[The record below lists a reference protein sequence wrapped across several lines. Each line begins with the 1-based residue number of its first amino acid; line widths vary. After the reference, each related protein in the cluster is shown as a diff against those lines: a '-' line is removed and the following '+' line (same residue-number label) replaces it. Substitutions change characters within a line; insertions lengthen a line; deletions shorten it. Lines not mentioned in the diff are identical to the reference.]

1 MSKNPFPTSSV
12 AAHGHRTRRQP
23 WTRHLAALG
32 VATMVSA
39 FGVIASPVA
48 VRAADPIAVVPLGLV
63 ETFGVLGPAAVGNAA
78 PEPVTV
84 IRGDVGGGGAIT
96 GFPPG
101 IITGTTYSGAAVDPM
116 MDDLQDAYDDAAGRP
131 AGTPLPATL
140 NGSFGPGVHTSAAA
154 TGTAAG
160 GTFVIDGEGDADSVF
175 VFQVGGA
182 LALGANTTVTL
193 ANGAQAKNV
202 FWQVVGAGTLGA
214 STTFVGTL
222 IAGTAV
228 SAGAGS
234 TVNGRLTS
242 LTGAITMSS
251 TQLYSAPPSVS
262 IDGGPTAYTAS
273 STPLITGTTS
283 ARAPMTVIVGIDGVD
298 QAPAATPSASGIWS
312 YQAPLLANGEHVV
325 TARSTD
331 GAGNVGSS
339 SQTLTVDTT
348 PPEVT
353 IDGGGI
359 ATTNDLTPTISG
371 TTDVAP
377 GQVVTL
383 TASRPGPPV
392 SFVRTALVQP
402 DQSWSISPNGFTAG
416 VWTIVARVA
425 DPAGNETTETQTLT
439 VDSTAPTA
447 AITSAALTND
457 STPTITG
464 TAEADAIVAVS
475 IDGLTVGGVVQGPVW
490 TATTVVALGHGNHNV
505 SVTATDPA
513 GNSTLLAQT
522 LDVDLIAPVIAINP
536 GTTDSTNDSTPTIAG
551 TTDVAVGATVRV
563 TIDGGAPLTALV
575 QADGWN
581 VTPSATLVSGDH
593 DIVATVLD
601 PAGNTGSAAQT
612 LTVDTTDPTVTID
625 GGPARTTADATPT
638 ITGSS
643 PDVADGSTVEVQL
656 AGQTL
661 TTVVAADGSFS
672 VTAAPIAPNGTYF
685 VFVTVDDAA
694 GNDGNANQSLTIN
707 AIAPTVTYT
716 NGAVATTNDTT
727 PLISGTSNAPVGS
740 PVVVGVAGQ
749 TLGATV
755 QPGGSWNVTAAAL
768 SSGAVTVSTSI
779 TDPDGNIGTAVQTL
793 TVDSTAPT
801 SIRITGGASASTN
814 DDTPT
819 IGGTTDAADG
829 RIITVTVA
837 GQTLTAPADTG
848 TWTVTS
854 APLDDGVYV
863 VGAAVDGVGGNPG
876 SATQTL
882 TIDTV
887 APVVVIGTGDGTVE
901 TTDPTPDI
909 SGSGETPG
917 STVTVTVAGQT
928 LTTTV
933 GADGTWSVTPQPALP
948 AGENT
953 VTVTITDP
961 AGNAATGT
969 QTIVVVLA
977 ATTVTITGGATSV
990 TNDSTPTIAGTTN
1003 AADGRVLTV
1012 SVSTQTLTTSVVGGA
1027 WTVDAADLADGTY
1040 NVVASVGVFDGAPAA
1055 STQSLT
1061 VDTEVTSTP
1070 TTSSF
1075 IAMTPARV
1083 LDTRGGPKVGN
1094 AAGTGVPLTLSL
1106 FDRGGLP
1113 AGGIG
1118 AVALNVTVVAGENPT
1133 AGRGYVT
1140 VYPCGTRPE
1149 ASNLNFTTGQTIP
1162 NSVIAPLSSEG
1173 TVCFFVYG
1181 SAHLLADVSGY
1192 FPLGAGFTSSTPA
1205 RIMDTRSGARVGN
1218 AAGTGES
1225 YVLQV
1230 AGRGGVPSSGVD
1242 AVAMNVTVTQSD
1254 GPTVG
1259 GGYVTVY
1266 PCGTRPEASNV
1277 NFTTGQTIPNSVI
1290 APSSPEGTVCFY
1302 VYGTAHLLADVS
1314 GHFATGSGFSSLTPS
1329 RVLDTRS
1336 ADTVGNAAGTGA
1348 PYVLKV
1354 AGGGGVPSTGVGAV
1368 ALNVTV
1374 ARTQSPTAGGG
1385 YVTVYPCGTRPE
1397 ASNLNFVTGQTIA
1410 NSVVAPV
1417 SASGEVCFHVYGTA
1431 HVLADVSGYFTD

>member
-1 MSKNPFPTSSV
+1 MRKNSFPTSSV
-12 AAHGHRTRRQP
+12 ATSRRLP
-23 WTRHLAALG
+23 RHSWTRHLAMLG
-32 VATMVSA
+32 VTAIVSA
-39 FGVIASPVA
+39 FGVIAHPIS

-84 IRGDVGGGGAIT
+84 IRGDLGGGGAIT

-116 MDDLQDAYDDAAGRP
+116 MADLQDAYDDAAARP

-140 NGSFGPGVHTSAAA
+140 TGSFLPGVHTTAAA

-160 GTFVIDGEGDADSVF
+160 GSFVLDGDGDANSVF
-175 VFQVGGA
+175 IFQVGGA

-193 ANGAQAKNV
+193 TNGAQAKNV

-214 STTFVGTL
+214 STVFVGTL

-262 IDGGPTAYTAS
+262 IDGGLTASTAS

-283 ARAPMTVIVGIDGVD
+283 ARAPMTVIVSIDGVD
-298 QAPAATPSASGIWS
+298 RTPAATPSASGIWS
-312 YQAPLLANGEHVV
+312 YQAPLLGNGEHVV

-353 IDGGGI
+353 IDGGGV

-377 GQVVTL
+377 GQIVTL
-383 TASRPGPPV
+383 TASRPGPSV
-392 SFVRTALVQP
+392 SFVRTALVQA

-416 VWTIVARVA
+416 VWTIVGRVA
-425 DPAGNETTETQTLT
+425 DPAGNENTATQTLT
-439 VDSTAPTA
+439 IDTTAPAA

-464 TAEADAIVAVS
+464 TAEAGAIVAVS
-475 IDGLTVGGVVQGPVW
+475 IDGVALGGVVQGPVW
-490 TATTVVALGHGNHNV
+490 SATAPVGLGHGNHNV
-505 SVTATDPA
+505 SVTATDAA
-513 GNSTLLAQT
+513 GNSAVLGQT
-522 LDVDLIAPVIAINP
+522 LDVDLVAPVIAISP
-536 GTTDSTNDSTPTIAG
+536 GATDSTNDSTPTVVG
-551 TTDVAVGATVRV
+551 TTDVAVGVTVRV
-563 TIDGGAPLTALV
+563 TIDDGAPLTALV

-581 VTPSATLVSGDH
+581 VTPSAALNSGEH
-593 DIVATVLD
+593 VVVATVLD
-601 PAGNTGSAAQT
+601 PAGNAGTAVQA
-612 LTVDTTDPTVTID
+612 LTIDTTDPTVTIV

-643 PDVADGSTVEVQL
+643 PDVAAGSNVEVQL
-656 AGQTL
+656 AGQIL
-661 TTVVAADGSFS
+661 TTSITGNGTFS

-685 VFVTVDDAA
+685 VFATVTDDA

-716 NGAVATTNDTT
+716 NGPVASTSNTT
-727 PLISGTSNAPVGS
+727 PRISGATNAAVGS
-740 PVVVGVAGQ
+740 LVVVDVGGQ
-749 TLGATV
+749 TLHATV

-768 SSGAVTVSTSI
+768 ATGVVTVITSI
-779 TDPDGNIGTAVQTL
+779 TDPDGNIGTATQTL

-801 SIRITGGASASTN
+801 SIRIAGGASVSTN

-819 IGGTTDAADG
+819 ISGTTDAADG
-829 RIITVTVA
+829 RIVTVTIA
-837 GQTLTAPADTG
+837 GQTLTVPVGAG
-848 TWTVTS
+848 TWAVT
-854 APLDDGVYV
+854 AARLDDGVYV
-863 VGAAVDGVGGNPG
+863 ATAAVDGMGGNPG
-876 SATQTL
+876 SATQSL

-887 APVVVIGTGDGTVE
+887 APVVVIGSGDGAVQS
-901 TTDPTPDI
+901 TDPTPDI
-909 SGSGETPG
+909 SGSGATPG

-928 LTTTV
+928 MTTTV
-933 GADGTWSVTPQPALP
+933 GPDGTWTVTPPIALP
-948 AGENT
+948 AGDNP

-961 AGNAATGT
+961 AGNTGTGT
-969 QTIVVVLA
+969 QTIVVVLV
-977 ATTVTITGGATSV
+977 ATTVNITGGAAAV
-990 TNDSTPTIAGTTN
+990 TNDSTPTIDGTTS
-1003 AADGRVLTV
+1003 AADGRILTV
-1012 SVSTQTLTTSVVGGA
+1012 TVSTQTLTTTVADGA

-1055 STQSLT
+1055 SAQSLT
-1061 VDTEVTSTP
+1061 VDTDVAPAP
-1070 TTSSF
+1070 TTSF
-1075 IAMTPARV
+1075 IALTPTRV

-1094 AAGTGVPLTLSL
+1094 AAGTGMPLTLSL
-1106 FDRGGLP
+1106 FDAGGLP
-1113 AGGIG
+1113 GAGIG

-1162 NSVIAPLSSEG
+1162 NSVIAPISSEG

-1192 FPLGAGFTSSTPA
+1192 FPTGSGFTPSTPA
-1205 RIMDTRSGARVGN
+1205 RIMDTRGGARVGD
-1218 AAGTGES
+1218 ATGTGEP

-1230 AGRGGVPSSGVD
+1230 TGRGGVPSTGVS
-1242 AVAMNVTVTQSD
+1242 AVALNVTVTQPDVS
-1254 GPTVG
+1254 TVG
-1259 GGYVTVY
+1259 SGYVTVY
-1266 PCGTRPEASNV
+1266 PCGTRPEASNL

-1290 APSSPEGTVCFY
+1290 APLSPAGTVCFF

-1314 GHFATGSGFSSLTPS
+1314 GHFSTGSGFTSLTPS
-1329 RVLDTRS
+1329 RLLDTRS
-1336 ADTVGNAAGTGA
+1336 AGTVGNAAGTGA

-1354 AGGGGVPSTGVGAV
+1354 VGLGGVPDAGVAAV

-1374 ARTQSPTAGGG
+1374 ARTQSPAVGGG

-1410 NSVVAPV
+1410 NAVIAPV

-1431 HVLADVSGYFTD
+1431 HVLADVSGFFTD